1 MTVTLMPR
9 KKSEYSPGTHP
20 KSLENLTH
28 HEGRPLTY
36 DEAKKR
42 HEVSVTDTGW
52 TGAKKAAKEA
62 GCTGISDLLEKI
74 GRGEL
79 TLS

>member
-1 MTVTLMPR
+1 MSTAVMAR

-20 KSLENLTH
+20 KSLENLT

-79 TLS
+79 TVN